1 MNVKISP
8 ADASAHEMSAW
19 IAQLRD
25 EGSDGG
31 PSDAGYSD
39 AGYSDAGYSDAGYS
53 DARPSGGT
61 ASDGAPGD
69 GGPVRKI
76 AAPAVSA
83 GTPPAVPSGTLP
95 AAPSGT
101 LPAVPAGTLPAV
113 PTGTLP
119 AAPSGTLPAVPG
131 TVPASDS
138 RAPGPSTAERAVIGD
153 QLRIPIVW
161 CELAQCISHHTNPAA
176 LGEADIRA
184 RALSAG
190 WRFDRLGRLTCPEC
204 QQSSPWFWPAH
215 PVALQD
221 REAAAIMV
229 ALMAAHHRR
238 NGADHTAEVAHETLI
253 PPVRPAASTP
263 QNQWIRGRHRK

>member
-1 MNVKISP
+1 GRLARAP
-8 ADASAHEMSAW
+8 
-19 IAQLRD
+19 
-25 EGSDGG
+25 GG
-31 PSDAGYSD
+31 PLA
-39 AGYSDAGYSDAGYS
+39 
-53 DARPSGGT
+53 
-61 ASDGAPGD
+61 
-69 GGPVRKI
+69 
-76 AAPAVSA
+76 
-83 GTPPAVPSGTLP
+83 
-95 AAPSGT
+95 AAPSGP
-101 LPAVPAGTLPAV
+101 LRG
-113 PTGTLP
+113 G
-119 AAPSGTLPAVPG
+119 PG

-215 PVALQD
+215 PVALWD
-221 REAAAIMV
+221 RETAATTV

-238 NGADHTAEVAHETLI
+238 NGASCNTGAAHEAL
-253 PPVRPAASTP
+253 VRPGRPTADAPPSP
-263 QNQWIRGRHRK
+263 WSVGRHRKQP

>member
-8 ADASAHEMSAW
+8 ADVSAHEMSAW

-53 DARPSGGT
+53 DGT

-69 GGPVRKI
+69 GEPVRKI

-83 GTPPAVPSGTLP
+83 GTPPTVPS
-95 AAPSGT
+95 
-101 LPAVPAGTLPAV
+101 
-113 PTGTLP
+113 GTLP

>member
-8 ADASAHEMSAW
+8 ADVSAHEMSAW

-25 EGSDGG
+25 EGSDAG
-31 PSDAGYSD
+31 P
-39 AGYSDAGYSDAGYS
+39 SDAGYS

-69 GGPVRKI
+69 GEPVRKI

-101 LPAVPAGTLPAV
+101 LPAVPAGTL
-113 PTGTLP
+113 
-119 AAPSGTLPAVPG
+119 
-131 TVPASDS
+131 PASDS

-253 PPVRPAASTP
+253 PPVRPATSTP

>member
-8 ADASAHEMSAW
+8 ADVSVHEMSAW

-25 EGSDGG
+25 ESSDAG
-31 PSDAGYSD
+31 PSDAG
-39 AGYSDAGYSDAGYS
+39 
-53 DARPSGGT
+53 PSGGT

-69 GGPVRKI
+69 GEPVRKI

-83 GTPPAVPSGTLP
+83 RTPPAVPSGTLP

-101 LPAVPAGTLPAV
+101 LPAVP
-113 PTGTLP
+113 
-119 AAPSGTLPAVPG
+119 G
-131 TVPASDS
+131 TVPAGDS

-184 RALSAG
+184 
-190 WRFDRLGRLTCPEC
+190 
-204 QQSSPWFWPAH
+204 
-215 PVALQD
+215 
-221 REAAAIMV
+221 
-229 ALMAAHHRR
+229 
-238 NGADHTAEVAHETLI
+238 
-253 PPVRPAASTP
+253 
-263 QNQWIRGRHRK
+263 

>member
-8 ADASAHEMSAW
+8 ADVSAHEMSAW

-25 EGSDGG
+25 EGSDAG
-31 PSDAGYSD
+31 PSDAGY
-39 AGYSDAGYSDAGYS
+39 G

-83 GTPPAVPSGTLP
+83 GTPPAVPS
-95 AAPSGT
+95 
-101 LPAVPAGTLPAV
+101 
-113 PTGTLP
+113 GTLP

-190 WRFDRLGRLTCPEC
+190 WRFDRLGRLTCTEC

-215 PVALQD
+215 PDSLQY
-221 REAAAIMV
+221 REAAAIMC

>member
-8 ADASAHEMSAW
+8 ADVSAHEMSAW

-25 EGSDGG
+25 EG
-31 PSDAGYSD
+31 SDAGYSD

-53 DARPSGGT
+53 DGT

-69 GGPVRKI
+69 GEPVRKI

-83 GTPPAVPSGTLP
+83 GPPPAVPSRTLP

-101 LPAVPAGTLPAV
+101 LPAVPAGTLPAE
-113 PTGTLP
+113 PTGRV
-119 AAPSGTLPAVPG
+119 PAVPG

-161 CELAQCISHHTNPAA
+161 CELAQCIS
-176 LGEADIRA
+176 
-184 RALSAG
+184 
-190 WRFDRLGRLTCPEC
+190 
-204 QQSSPWFWPAH
+204 
-215 PVALQD
+215 
-221 REAAAIMV
+221 
-229 ALMAAHHRR
+229 
-238 NGADHTAEVAHETLI
+238 
-253 PPVRPAASTP
+253 
-263 QNQWIRGRHRK
+263 

>member
-8 ADASAHEMSAW
+8 ADVSAHEMSAW

-25 EGSDGG
+25 EGSD
-31 PSDAGYSD
+31 ARYSD
-39 AGYSDAGYSDAGYS
+39 AGYSD
-53 DARPSGGT
+53 
-61 ASDGAPGD
+61 GAPGD
-69 GGPVRKI
+69 GEPVRKI

-83 GTPPAVPSGTLP
+83 GTLPAVPSGTLP

-101 LPAVPAGTLPAV
+101 LPAVPAGTLPAE
-113 PTGTLP
+113 PTGRV
-119 AAPSGTLPAVPG
+119 PAVPAG
-131 TVPASDS
+131 TLPASDS

>member
-8 ADASAHEMSAW
+8 ADVSAHEMSAW

-25 EGSDGG
+25 EGSDAG
-31 PSDAGYSD
+31 P
-39 AGYSDAGYSDAGYS
+39 SDAGYS

-69 GGPVRKI
+69 GEPVRKI

-101 LPAVPAGTLPAV
+101 LPAVPAGTLPAE
-113 PTGTLP
+113 PTGRV
-119 AAPSGTLPAVPG
+119 PAVPAG

-138 RAPGPSTAERAVIGD
+138 RAPGPSTVERAVIGD

-229 ALMAAHHRR
+229 ALMAANHRR
-238 NGADHTAEVAHETLI
+238 NGADHTAEVTHENLI

-263 QNQWIRGRHRK
+263 QNQ

>member
-1 MNVKISP
+1 MKVRISP
-8 ADASAHEMSAW
+8 ADVTEHEMTAW

-25 EGSDGG
+25 EGSDTRFGG
-31 PSDAGYSD
+31 
-39 AGYSDAGYSDAGYS
+39 
-53 DARPSGGT
+53 ARSGGGK
-61 ASDGAPGD
+61 ASDEASGD
-69 GGPVRKI
+69 GEAMRKL
-76 AAPAVSA
+76 AAPVLPA
-83 GTPPAVPSGTLP
+83 GRPPASTSRAACSGT
-95 AAPSGT
+95 T
-101 LPAVPAGTLPAV
+101 
-113 PTGTLP
+113 
-119 AAPSGTLPAVPG
+119 
-131 TVPASDS
+131 
-138 RAPGPSTAERAVIGD
+138 ERALIGD
-153 QLRIPIVW
+153 CLRIPIAW
-161 CELAQCISHHTNPAA
+161 CEIVPCISHHTDPAA

>member
-8 ADASAHEMSAW
+8 ADVSAHEMSAW

-25 EGSDGG
+25 EDSDAGYG
-31 PSDAGYSD
+31 DNGYSDAGYSD

-69 GGPVRKI
+69 GEPVRKI

-83 GTPPAVPSGTLP
+83 GTPPAVPS
-95 AAPSGT
+95 
-101 LPAVPAGTLPAV
+101 
-113 PTGTLP
+113 GTLP

-253 PPVRPAASTP
+253 PPVWPAASTP

>member
-8 ADASAHEMSAW
+8 ADVSAHEMSAW

-25 EGSDGG
+25 EDSDAGYGDGG
-31 PSDAGYSD
+31 PSDAGYSDAGYSD

-101 LPAVPAGTLPAV
+101 LPAVP
-113 PTGTLP
+113 
-119 AAPSGTLPAVPG
+119 G

-161 CELAQCISHHTNPAA
+161 CELVQ
-176 LGEADIRA
+176 
-184 RALSAG
+184 
-190 WRFDRLGRLTCPEC
+190 
-204 QQSSPWFWPAH
+204 
-215 PVALQD
+215 
-221 REAAAIMV
+221 
-229 ALMAAHHRR
+229 
-238 NGADHTAEVAHETLI
+238 
-253 PPVRPAASTP
+253 
-263 QNQWIRGRHRK
+263 

>member
-8 ADASAHEMSAW
+8 ADVSVHEMSAW

-25 EGSDGG
+25 ETSDAG
-31 PSDAGYSD
+31 PSDAAFG
-39 AGYSDAGYSDAGYS
+39 A
-53 DARPSGGT
+53 ARPSGGT

-69 GGPVRKI
+69 GEPVRKI

-83 GTPPAVPSGTLP
+83 RTPPAVPSGTLP

-101 LPAVPAGTLPAV
+101 LPAVPAGTL
-113 PTGTLP
+113 
-119 AAPSGTLPAVPG
+119 S
-131 TVPASDS
+131 ASDS
-138 RAPGPSTAERAVIGD
+138 RAPSPSTAERAVIGD

-238 NGADHTAEVAHETLI
+238 NGADHTAEVAHEALI

-263 QNQWIRGRHRK
+263 QNQWIRGRNRK

>member
-8 ADASAHEMSAW
+8 ADVSAHEMSAW

-25 EGSDGG
+25 EGSD
-31 PSDAGYSD
+31 AGYS
-39 AGYSDAGYSDAGYS
+39 G
-53 DARPSGGT
+53 ARPSGGT

-83 GTPPAVPSGTLP
+83 GTPPAVPS
-95 AAPSGT
+95 
-101 LPAVPAGTLPAV
+101 
-113 PTGTLP
+113 GTLP

>member
-8 ADASAHEMSAW
+8 ADVSVHEMSAW

-25 EGSDGG
+25 ESSDAG
-31 PSDAGYSD
+31 PSDAGF
-39 AGYSDAGYSDAGYS
+39 G

-69 GGPVRKI
+69 GEPVRKI

-83 GTPPAVPSGTLP
+83 RTPPAVPSGTLP

-101 LPAVPAGTLPAV
+101 LPAVP
-113 PTGTLP
+113 
-119 AAPSGTLPAVPG
+119 SGTLPAVPAG
-131 TVPASDS
+131 TLSAVPTGRLPAVPAGTLSASDS
-138 RAPGPSTAERAVIGD
+138 RAPSPSTAERAVIGD

>member
-8 ADASAHEMSAW
+8 ADVSAHEMSAW

-31 PSDAGYSD
+31 PSDAGYSDAGYSDAGYSD

-101 LPAVPAGTLPAV
+101 LPAVP
-113 PTGTLP
+113 
-119 AAPSGTLPAVPG
+119 G

-138 RAPGPSTAERAVIGD
+138 RAPGPSTAERAVTAD
-153 QLRIPIVW
+153 PLRIPLVW
-161 CELAQCISHHTNPAA
+161 CALAQCISHHTNPAA